1 MKTIIAVSAT
11 GKRGKT
17 TAIIRLA
24 KEFPL
29 SEREYFDYD
38 GRALSEAEAVKMN
51 KVLCRGVYEGKRI
64 GFSSEGDNWS
74 LVEHGL
80 CTLTGNFSEKMP
92 VDVIVAAC
100 RQRGKSPD
108 AIRYYADSQGYEVVW
123 TSHYR
128 GATPKNANCQLLSN
142 GTDLNGL
149 FAEHITVLIKQL
161 LR

>member
-11 GKRGKT
+11 GQKGKT
-17 TAIIRLA
+17 TAIMRLA

-80 CTLTGNFSEKMP
+80 CTLTGSPAF
-92 VDVIVAAC
+92 AAIASMC
-100 RQRGKSPD
+100 SKS
-108 AIRYYADSQGYEVVW
+108 S
-123 TSHYR
+123 
-128 GATPKNANCQLLSN
+128 NCEPSGRAQAC
-142 GTDLNGL
+142 G
-149 FAEHITVLIKQL
+149 
-161 LR
+161 